1 MLDESLLLVAT
12 SIYLEAAEKRSQEVR
27 MIILRPANER
37 GHFEHGWLN
46 TYHTFS
52 FADYRDPKHMNFRAL
67 RVINEDVI
75 DASKGFGMHPHE
87 NMEIITYVLS
97 GSLEHR
103 DNLGT
108 GEVIRPGDGQRMS
121 AGSGIVHS
129 EFNPSPTEPVHLLQ
143 IWILPD
149 KDKQDVKPSYEQKPF
164 PDEEKR
170 KQWRLIASPTGEQG
184 SVKINADA
192 RLPVTKLAPGE
203 SLPIALNEG
212 RYAWL
217 QVVKGA
223 AKLNGKALHQGDG
236 AGVSDESKL
245 MLEATEDAEVL
256 LFDLA

>member
-1 MLDESLLLVAT
+1 
-12 SIYLEAAEKRSQEVR
+12 
-27 MIILRPANER
+27 MITLRPAGQR

-52 FADYRDPKHMNFRAL
+52 FADYHDPKHVHFRAL

-75 DASKGFGMHPHE
+75 AAGRGFGMHPHE

-103 DNLGT
+103 DSLGT

-143 IWILPD
+143 IWIFPD
-149 KDKQDVKPSYEQKPF
+149 KDKQNVTPSYEQKPF

-170 KQWRLIASPTGEQG
+170 RQWRLIASPAGDQG
-184 SVKINADA
+184 SVKIHADA
-192 RLPVTKLAPGE
+192 KLLVTKLAPGE
-203 SLPIALNEG
+203 SLPITLTEG

-217 QVVKGA
+217 QMAKGA
-223 AKLNGKALHQGDG
+223 AVLHNGTQDATLHQGDG
-236 AGVSDESKL
+236 AGVSNETSL
-245 MLEATEDAEVL
+245 TLEATEEAEVL

>member
-1 MLDESLLLVAT
+1 
-12 SIYLEAAEKRSQEVR
+12 
-27 MIILRPANER
+27 MITRRPANQR
-37 GHFEHGWLN
+37 GHVEHGWLD

-52 FADYRDPKHMNFRAL
+52 FADYHDPKHVHFRAL

-75 DASKGFGMHPHE
+75 AAGRGFGMHPHE

-103 DNLGT
+103 DSLGT

-143 IWILPD
+143 IWIFPD
-149 KDKQDVKPSYEQKPF
+149 KDKQDAEPSYEQKAF
-164 PDEEKR
+164 PEEEKR

-192 RLPVTKLAPGE
+192 KLLVTRLAGGERLPISLA
-203 SLPIALNEG
+203 EG
-212 RYAWL
+212 RSGWL
-217 QVVKGA
+217 QMAKGSVT
-223 AKLNGKALHQGDG
+223 LNGTPLQQGDG
-236 AGVSDESKL
+236 AAITNESRL
-245 MLEATEDAEVL
+245 ILEATEDAEVL